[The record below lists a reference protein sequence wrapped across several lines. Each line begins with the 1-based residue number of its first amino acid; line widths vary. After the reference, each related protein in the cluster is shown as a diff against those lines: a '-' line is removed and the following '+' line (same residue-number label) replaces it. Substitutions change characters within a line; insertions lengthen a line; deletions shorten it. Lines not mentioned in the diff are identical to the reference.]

1 MSATYD
7 PTLPTD
13 KDHVRFLVGDTDTT
27 SPQFQDEE
35 ILAVIADGTAT
46 GKAIKYFA
54 AATLL
59 SIAITVS
66 VSSGHGVMDIR
77 LSSLA
82 INLGMAQSG
91 IGAIES
97 RIKYLQ
103 GVGAYYQAGQRPIVR
118 GLGARTRPWWYI
130 YPGGI

>member
-13 KDHVRFLVGDTDTT
+13 KDHVRFLIGDTDTT

-46 GKAIKYFA
+46 GKAVKYFA
-54 AATLL
+54 AATML
-59 SIAITVS
+59 SVLVTVS

-82 INLGMAQSG
+82 INLGMAQAG
-91 IGAIES
+91 IDAIQT

-103 GVGAYYQAGQRPIVR
+103 SMGAYYQAGQQPIIR
-118 GLGARTRPWWYI
+118 GLGSRTIGPGYWY
-130 YPGGI
+130 GW

>member
-1 MSATYD
+1 MTATYD
-7 PTLPTD
+7 STLPTD
-13 KDHVRFLVGDTDTT
+13 KDHVRFLVGDTDIS

-35 ILAVIADGTAT
+35 IIAIILDGTAT

-54 AATLL
+54 AAALL
-59 SIAITVS
+59 SVLVTVS
-66 VSSGHGVMDIR
+66 VSSGQGVMDIR

-82 INLGMAQSG
+82 IRLGMDQAG

-103 GVGAYYQAGQRPIVR
+103 AMGAYYQAGARPIIR
-118 GLGARTRPWWYI
+118 GLGARTHRWYF
-130 YPGGI
+130 GGSYW